1 MAANSFLGEAPSVNE
16 EEEEFKPRGKNLK
29 LWGNQVTMNINP
41 MIHTNIIQ
49 SPYFKTNLIE
59 LKTYHEVIDEI
70 YYKVSG
76 VIFSEFAIRL
86 RIWNHGNVTVA
97 DLVGKQ
103 ECVVA

>member
-1 MAANSFLGEAPSVNE
+1 MAADFSQGNAYQE
-16 EEEEFKPRGKNLK
+16 EEEEFRPRGNNLK

-70 YYKVSG
+70 YYKVISG
-76 VIFSEFAIRL
+76 S
-86 RIWNHGNVTVA
+86 
-97 DLVGKQ
+97 
-103 ECVVA
+103 

>member
-1 MAANSFLGEAPSVNE
+1 MATGGLPQESCFQSDD
-16 EEEEFKPRGKNLK
+16 EEEFKPRGNILK

-70 YYKVSG
+70 YYKV
-76 VIFSEFAIRL
+76 VFAVF
-86 RIWNHGNVTVA
+86 NNC
-97 DLVGKQ
+97 LVRSHT
-103 ECVVA
+103 